1 MGVEVQMATVELTN
15 QQVAELVRQLSPE
28 QKREVLLA
36 LAGDA
41 DARRDERMTLAQEQ
55 LRQRAQARGCDW
67 NTMTDDQR
75 EALVD
80 ELIHE
85 DRSCPR

>member
-1 MGVEVQMATVELTN
+1 MATVELTS
-15 QQVAELVRQLSPE
+15 QQVAELVRQLSPG

-41 DARRDERMTLAQEQ
+41 EARRGERMAIAQEQ
-55 LRQRAQARGCDW
+55 LRQRAHERGCDW
-67 NTMTDDQR
+67 NTMTEDQR
-75 EALVD
+75 ESLVD